1 MAGHSHWAQVKHKKA
16 IVDKKRSQLIAKLI
30 NAILIAA
37 KENPDP
43 QNNPKLRNAI
53 ERAKD
58 FGVSQE
64 TIERNIKKAQGQLE
78 DVKLEEILLE
88 IYTPFG
94 VGLIAKG
101 LTDNKNRT
109 ISEIKHILN
118 KYESKLAEPGSVLW
132 MFEEKGVIEI
142 DKNLLSDEILV
153 ELQDYLEDFDEKDD
167 KIILYTSIN
176 NLYKLKEILENK
188 NINVLSTE
196 IQLIPKTYVNIENNK
211 EVLNKIN
218 DLIEELLEHQD
229 IHEVYSNIK

>member
-142 DKNLLSDEILV
+142 DKNLSSDEILV